1 MEEEVEKEDKKNE
14 IFNIKINFYDELI
27 DIQINSDYNS
37 FITKIC
43 NIFQIPK
50 EQSNSLSFSYLDEDD
65 DSIILSTEED
75 YILYIQQLKEKL
87 VNTINVEIK
96 ENSEINPISCFGS
109 ALNYQEQI
117 NQANNQLIEEN
128 NINIMNNNIF
138 NNNDINNLAK
148 NNEQINYDVPVDDII
163 FNYKCTS
170 CSLFPIICT
179 LYYCPFCPLYVCE
192 DCIKKFGNHTHHIQ
206 KYESNNELMKVK
218 EQENNEIE
226 RMNQIKN
233 NQNNFNDLI
242 QFNNNPN
249 VNNSNYN
256 FGNDNQNLIESNL
269 FRKDSPEYNLF
280 HFISSMNPFKLLKE
294 KKIKYLLKKHKG
306 NIKNISLINKAKI
319 KYKLEGVDD
328 FKLLNAIKKANG
340 DIDKAITLL

>member
-1 MEEEVEKEDKKNE
+1 
-14 IFNIKINFYDELI
+14 
-27 DIQINSDYNS
+27 
-37 FITKIC
+37 
-43 NIFQIPK
+43 
-50 EQSNSLSFSYLDEDD
+50 
-65 DSIILSTEED
+65 
-75 YILYIQQLKEKL
+75 
-87 VNTINVEIK
+87 
-96 ENSEINPISCFGS
+96 
-109 ALNYQEQI
+109 
-117 NQANNQLIEEN
+117 
-128 NINIMNNNIF
+128 
-138 NNNDINNLAK
+138 
-148 NNEQINYDVPVDDII
+148 
-163 FNYKCTS
+163 
-170 CSLFPIICT
+170 
-179 LYYCPFCPLYVCE
+179 
-192 DCIKKFGNHTHHIQ
+192 
-206 KYESNNELMKVK
+206 MKVK

>member
-1 MEEEVEKEDKKNE
+1 
-14 IFNIKINFYDELI
+14 
-27 DIQINSDYNS
+27 
-37 FITKIC
+37 
-43 NIFQIPK
+43 
-50 EQSNSLSFSYLDEDD
+50 
-65 DSIILSTEED
+65 
-75 YILYIQQLKEKL
+75 
-87 VNTINVEIK
+87 
-96 ENSEINPISCFGS
+96 
-109 ALNYQEQI
+109 
-117 NQANNQLIEEN
+117 
-128 NINIMNNNIF
+128 
-138 NNNDINNLAK
+138 
-148 NNEQINYDVPVDDII
+148 
-163 FNYKCTS
+163 
-170 CSLFPIICT
+170 
-179 LYYCPFCPLYVCE
+179 
-192 DCIKKFGNHTHHIQ
+192 
-206 KYESNNELMKVK
+206 MKVK

-256 FGNDNQNLIESNL
+256 FGNDNQNLMESNL